1 MVISPV
7 LAAAGVP
14 SVEGEVRSL
23 QREQWR
29 SRLPIGER
37 AARALCSPTGAS
49 ERTQHWQMA
58 RIMGRPA
65 EHGSSGRA

>member
-7 LAAAGVP
+7 QAAGAVP
-14 SVEGEVRSL
+14 TVDGEVRSL
-23 QREQWR
+23 QREQWC

-49 ERTQHWQMA
+49 ERMQHWQMTC
-58 RIMGRPA
+58 IIGRPA

>member
-7 LAAAGVP
+7 LTAAAVP
-14 SVEGEVRSL
+14 SVEAEVRSL

-29 SRLPIGER
+29 SLLPIGER
-37 AARALCSPTGAS
+37 AARALCGPTGAG

-58 RIMGRPA
+58 RIMDRPA